1 MDTIEFWDKKAKH
14 FQLNMENMN
23 ESERTDI
30 MSCLKREGLVFD
42 GGKVL
47 DIGCGTGKYAVEFL
61 KENMYVCAV
70 DISPKMLEY
79 ASANLNA
86 VGGEFDVVLGNWND
100 VSKLLLDKKEKFDL
114 VFASNSPA
122 VKNLEDIQKMCYL
135 SRKYCF
141 INKFTKRVDT
151 LKNTFSQY
159 LGRACVFDKK
169 SEYHEIINHIKSL
182 GYTPSCEFS
191 NYRKI
196 GIMSAEEAV
205 EDYIMHQNLDKNEI
219 TDSEKTRLLEF
230 AESISDKNKTL
241 ENEMIT
247 ENIWI
252 KWEV

>member
-1 MDTIEFWDKKAKH
+1 MDNIEFWDKKARH
-14 FQLNMENMN
+14 FQLNMENVN
-23 ESERTDI
+23 EGEKADVMTY
-30 MSCLKREGLVFD
+30 LKKEGMIFD

-61 KENMYVCAV
+61 KENMHVFAV

-79 ASANLNA
+79 ASANLKA
-86 VGGEFDVVLGNWND
+86 VGGEFDVFLGDWKD
-100 VSKLLLDKKEKFDL
+100 ISKLLLDKNEKFDF

-122 VKNLEDIQKMCYL
+122 VKTLEDIQYMCYL
-135 SRKYCF
+135 SKKYCF

-159 LGRACVFDKK
+159 LGRDYSSGKK

-182 GYTPSCEFS
+182 GYIPSCEFS
-191 NYRKI
+191 NYKKV
-196 GIMSAEEAV
+196 GIMSVEEAV

-219 TDSEKTRLLEF
+219 TDSEKTSLLEF
-230 AESISDKNKTL
+230 AESISDENKTL
-241 ENEMIT
+241 KNEMIT

>member
-1 MDTIEFWDKKAKH
+1 MDTIEFWNKKAKH
-14 FQLNMENMN
+14 FQFNMENMN
-23 ESERTDI
+23 ESEKNDI
-30 MSCLKREGLVFD
+30 ITYLKKEGIIFD
-42 GGKVL
+42 GGMVL

-122 VKNLEDIQKMCYL
+122 VKTLEDVRKMCCL

-151 LKNTFSQY
+151 LKNKFSQY
-159 LGRACVFDKK
+159 LGRTCNLDKK

-182 GYTPSCEFS
+182 GYSPSCEFS
-191 NYRKI
+191 NYRKV
-196 GIMSAEEAV
+196 GIMSVEGAV

-219 TDSEKTRLLEF
+219 TESEKKCLLEF
-230 AESISDKNKTL
+230 AESISDENKTL

-247 ENIWI
+247 ENVWI